1 MPPSCPFPHRLSR
14 QMLMKT
20 SIVVNMQQICTA
32 IAITVNAGSDIG
44 GSEFLCT
51 TLHRPAT
58 QRMLMAHH
66 HGTTTRIYGTGPF
79 VFPLWAIW
87 LVRSLQLDSLIIP
100 QPTGCGERSTI
111 RTSLWSATLALMI
124 LPTFL
129 YPCASKC
136 VCLGFFIC
144 TPKNPMKCRWK
155 MSSEAAGAGL
165 TFASI
170 WTVITL
176 ASGEGSVLFDPAP
189 ADRC

>member
-1 MPPSCPFPHRLSR
+1 MVPFWLGAPAKGKLVPRRFSISCHLLSLFPFPHRLSR

-66 HGTTTRIYGTGPF
+66 HGTTTRIYGTRPF

-87 LVRSLQLDSLIIP
+87 LVRSLQLGSLIIP

-111 RTSLWSATLALMI
+111 RTSLWSATLALQ
-124 LPTFL
+124 
-129 YPCASKC
+129 
-136 VCLGFFIC
+136 
-144 TPKNPMKCRWK
+144 
-155 MSSEAAGAGL
+155 
-165 TFASI
+165 
-170 WTVITL
+170 
-176 ASGEGSVLFDPAP
+176 
-189 ADRC
+189 